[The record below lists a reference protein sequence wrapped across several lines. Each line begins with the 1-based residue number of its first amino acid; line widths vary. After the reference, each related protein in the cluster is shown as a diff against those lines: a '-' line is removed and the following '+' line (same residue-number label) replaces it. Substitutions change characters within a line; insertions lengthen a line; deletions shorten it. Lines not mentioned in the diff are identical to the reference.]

1 MGQEIPGLAH
11 SPATSSMA
19 YLYNISRD
27 SGIAVGNALMDGKD
41 ELKEQGVMQVLKRIG
56 NLKRRATQQGRRE
69 QPIHEYRNSKAE
81 MQENAV
87 SNPSA
92 SGYQPE

>member
-1 MGQEIPGLAH
+1 
-11 SPATSSMA
+11 MA
-19 YLYNISRD
+19 YLYNISRE
-27 SGIAVGNALMDGKD
+27 SGVAIGNALMESKD
-41 ELKEQGVMQVLKRIG
+41 QLKEEGVMQVLHRIG

-69 QPIHEYRNSKAE
+69 QPIHEFRNSKLD
-81 MQENAV
+81 MQENPV